1 MMAPMNTADPWQ
13 RVPIAAIDVE
23 TTGFDIG
30 RDRVIEIGVVH
41 MSEGRITERYGQL
54 VNPGIPIPRA
64 VRELTGIEQEDVDDA
79 PPFAAVAQELW
90 GRLEGR
96 CIVAYNLGFDRAFV
110 TAELERCGLRWPRT
124 PTLDPLVFARAL
136 LPWLKRKTLGEVAA
150 ELGVDLREAHRA
162 KDDAEAAGLV
172 LYAFGDRL
180 PADLDSLLTLQGQ
193 WERTQEHSAAI
204 RRGRDLAFD
213 GAGAAETLV
222 IALGPAYLYGDEVD
236 PYRALLR
243 ALPDARTK
251 HRAAP

>member
-1 MMAPMNTADPWQ
+1 MNTAEHWQ
-13 RVPIAAIDVE
+13 RVPIAALDVE

-30 RDRVIEIGVVH
+30 RDRVIEVGIVH
-41 MSEGRITERYGQL
+41 LLEGRVTERYGQL
-54 VNPGIPIPRA
+54 INPGIPIPRA
-64 VRELTGIEQEDVDDA
+64 VRELTGIQQEDVDDA
-79 PPFAAVAQELW
+79 PTFAEVAQELAA
-90 GRLEGR
+90 RLEGR
-96 CIVAYNLGFDRAFV
+96 CLVGYNLAFDRSFL
-110 TAELERCGLRWPRT
+110 TAELGRCGLAWPKG

-180 PADLDSLLTLQGQ
+180 PADLASLLTLQSQ
-193 WERTQEHSAAI
+193 WERTQEQSSAI
-204 RRGRDLAFD
+204 RRGRELAFD
-213 GAGAAETLV
+213 GALGAEAV
-222 IALGPAYLYGDEVD
+222 VVALGPAYLYGDEVD

-251 HRAAP
+251 HRASP